1 MGGSAGTTRR
11 GRQGMLRDPGAVAPS
26 PTATARWLLPC
37 LRDEQDFTGL
47 INRDEKTLFASF
59 D

>member
-1 MGGSAGTTRR
+1 ME
-11 GRQGMLRDPGAVAPS
+11 RDPGAVVRPPS
-26 PTATARWLLPC
+26 ATTRWLLPC

-47 INRDEKTLFASF
+47 TNRDEKTLFASF